1 MELKKQGNLIV
12 ICGPSA
18 VGKGTICKEFL
29 KTNKDIKLSVSATT
43 RKPREGE
50 INGVNYYFLE
60 KEDFLNKIDN
70 DEFLEYA
77 TVYDNCYGTPKGPV
91 LENLEKGHDV
101 LLEIDIQGAMQVKEK
116 YPKGVFVF
124 ILPPTLKELE
134 NRIRNRGTESK
145 EDMEKRLGCAQDE
158 ILQVEKYDYFIV
170 NDDLEEATRK
180 LNAIILAE
188 QNSVKKYNKNIIDKF
203 SKEEF

>member
-50 INGVNYYFLE
+50 INGVNYYFLD
-60 KEDFLNKIDN
+60 KEDFLNKIEN

-91 LENLEKGHDV
+91 LENLKQGYDV

-170 NDDLEEATRK
+170 NDDLVEATKK

-188 QNSVKKYNKNIIDKF
+188 QNSVKKYKKNIIDKF

>member
-29 KTNKDIKLSVSATT
+29 KTNNDIKLSVSATT
-43 RKPREGE
+43 RNPREGE
-50 INGVNYYFLE
+50 VNGVNYYFLD
-60 KEDFLNKIDN
+60 KKDFLNKIDN

-91 LENLEKGHDV
+91 LENLKKGYDV

-170 NDDLEEATRK
+170 NDDLKEATKK

-188 QNSVKKYNKNIIDKF
+188 QNSVKKYKKNIIDKF